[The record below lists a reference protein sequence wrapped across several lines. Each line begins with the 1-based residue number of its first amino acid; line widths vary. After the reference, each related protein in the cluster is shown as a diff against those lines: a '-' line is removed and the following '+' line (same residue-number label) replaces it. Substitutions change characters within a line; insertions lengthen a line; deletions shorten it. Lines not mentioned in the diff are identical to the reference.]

1 MPDAARGRKGAG
13 KSPPGMPSSSMGMGR
28 SPGPKSLVM
37 RRWRRACTGT
47 RRANSPL
54 GRRTS
59 MSSAEAGW
67 FDMMTTPQRAHTA
80 RAAPR
85 SAQNAC
91 FGRHT
96 HCESGRVLVSVRD
109 VAHTRAAS
117 GRVWPQHGMRGVEA
131 SRRPHAP
138 HGANSERQSHIQHT
152 AAGPSRHAH
161 ASSSK
166 RMRPQT
172 SSDAR
177 WQAPSAAFPTLS
189 RDPASCRAHS
199 VPGTR
204 ARSRVPCGTP
214 ASRVPRPCQWCRR
227 TPASNNTRSAVRRAA
242 RCGVRSRQ
250 AARALKRAAC
260 RVRPGPA
267 AGGSHRARRA
277 TRRDPLAAASRPIAK
292 ARLPPRFRPPR
303 CVRFSGQA
311 AAAAAT
317 AYPQPR
323 RVCGGSSPQ
332 PPFGHRHAVRG
343 TRLRN
348 RCAYRCAR
356 RDTRQSTRS
365 PPLPYPPLLISCE
378 GAWQAS
384 PYFCFS
390 VPFKD

>member
-1 MPDAARGRKGAG
+1 
-13 KSPPGMPSSSMGMGR
+13 
-28 SPGPKSLVM
+28 
-37 RRWRRACTGT
+37 
-47 RRANSPL
+47 
-54 GRRTS
+54 
-59 MSSAEAGW
+59 
-67 FDMMTTPQRAHTA
+67 MTTPQRAHTA

-138 HGANSERQSHIQHT
+138 HGANSERQSHTQHT

-277 TRRDPLAAASRPIAK
+277 TD
-292 ARLPPRFRPPR
+292 
-303 CVRFSGQA
+303 G
-311 AAAAAT
+311 AT
-317 AYPQPR
+317 P
-323 RVCGGSSPQ
+323 SPQ
-332 PPFGHRHAVRG
+332 PPAPLRKRVCRRAFAHPVAYASPASRRQLLRPHTRRGHGGYAEAAAHSRRSGTGMQYAVRASAIAAHIAAHAEPHASQHALP
-343 TRLRN
+343 LRH
-348 RCAYRCAR
+348 
-356 RDTRQSTRS
+356 S
-365 PPLPYPPLLISCE
+365 PTHHC
-378 GAWQAS
+378 
-384 PYFCFS
+384 
-390 VPFKD
+390 